1 MSDRL
6 IIQLPFSGFYESL
19 WSGEID
25 QVAEQEAEHFA
36 DERQQEEG
44 IAKEL
49 RLSADEFSSIL
60 FDVTD
65 YGAAYLDVAKRYVQE
80 FNDIASDET
89 GIALSL
95 EWESMSSPREYNF
108 TTDRLFAH
116 IPIEAVEALFA
127 LSASEDHKRLRAC
140 IVERF
145 TSRDGFSSFYSN
157 DLDDWLDKSV
167 SEWDHNELGTLL
179 MCLVEREDLDMDI
192 FYAIG
197 EGFYAPHSDAVDWTK
212 FDEKVQ
218 ELRDEREAELCEDDP
233 DYVPQPVRCDRTIDM
248 FTGREG

>member
-1 MSDRL
+1 MTERL

-25 QVAEQEAEHFA
+25 HIAEQEADYFA
-36 DERQQEEG
+36 DERQKEDG
-44 IAKEL
+44 IPKEL
-49 RLSADEFSSIL
+49 RLSADEVSSIL

-65 YGAAYLDVAKRYVQE
+65 YSAAYLDVAKQYVSE
-80 FNDIASDET
+80 FNDIASDDT
-89 GIALSL
+89 GVKLSL

-116 IPIEAVEALFA
+116 IPLEAVEALFA

-145 TSRDGFSSFYSN
+145 TSRSGFSSFYSN
-157 DLDDWLDKSV
+157 DLGDWLEKPV
-167 SEWDHNELGTLL
+167 AYWDHNELGTLL
-179 MCLVEREDLDMDI
+179 MCLVAREDLDMDI

-197 EGFYAPHSDAVDWTK
+197 EGFYSAHSDAVDWTK

-218 ELRDEREAELCEDDP
+218 ELRDEREAELRADDP
-233 DYVPQPVRCDRTIDM
+233 DYVAPPIRCDRTIDM
-248 FTGREG
+248 FTGLEG